1 MNAVGTQQNAA
12 KRSKRTIM
20 TKNEEKMLSI
30 LRELKE
36 KYNAIGIRGEFEAEG
51 SRINELML
59 LSRLGALSSLK
70 LFIKVG
76 GCEAISDIRKAKE
89 LGAYGILAPM
99 IESGFAVK
107 KFKEAIRKV
116 YGSGYNVRNFENV
129 QGTKNTPKTKKTE
142 YISNEPGAANDIV
155 ASKVETIINI
165 ETVTGCENLK
175 SILKEGQGE
184 IDTVSI
190 GRVDLSASLGIDRSG
205 INSDK
210 ILSITKDI
218 MEKSKQYGYKVN
230 FGGGI
235 SEDAIPFI
243 EELFPLNDRFETRKI
258 VFNLTTL
265 RDDTK
270 KMEKECLKSSTNKVT
285 SELLKNG
292 SQKIAPEFLKSDLQ
306 KINPEFLK
314 SAIKKAMEFELLYL
328 ENKRNHYEI
337 IAKEDEERIEML
349 RKRI

>member
-1 MNAVGTQQNAA
+1 
-12 KRSKRTIM
+12 M

-76 GCEAISDIRKAKE
+76 GCEAISDIRKAEE

-99 IESGFAVK
+99 IESGFALK

-116 YGSGYNVRNFENV
+116 YGSGYCVPNLEN
-129 QGTKNTPKTKKTE
+129 TKTT
-142 YISNEPGAANDIV
+142 SGL
-155 ASKVETIINI
+155 ETIINI
-165 ETVTGCENLK
+165 ETVTGYENLK

-218 MEKSKQYGYKVN
+218 MGKSKQYGYRVN

-258 VFNLTTL
+258 VFDLTTL

-270 KMEKECLKSSTNKVT
+270 KMETECLKSSTNKVT
-285 SELLKNG
+285 SEFLKNG
-292 SQKIAPEFLKSDLQ
+292 SQKIAPEFLKNGSQKIAPEFLNSDLQ

-314 SAIKKAMEFELLYL
+314 SAIKKATEFELLYL
-328 ENKRNHYEI
+328 ENKRNYYGI

>member
-1 MNAVGTQQNAA
+1 
-12 KRSKRTIM
+12 M
-20 TKNEEKMLSI
+20 TRNEVKMLSI

-36 KYNAIGIRGEFEAEG
+36 KYNAIGIRGELEAEG

-99 IESGFAVK
+99 IESGFALK

-116 YGSGYNVRNFENV
+116 YGSGYCVPNLEN
-129 QGTKNTPKTKKTE
+129 TKTT
-142 YISNEPGAANDIV
+142 SGL
-155 ASKVETIINI
+155 ETIINI
-165 ETVTGCENLK
+165 ETVTGYENLK

>member
-1 MNAVGTQQNAA
+1 M
-12 KRSKRTIM
+12 I
-20 TKNEEKMLSI
+20 KNEEKMLSI

-36 KYNAIGIRGEFEAEG
+36 KYNAIGIRGELEAEG

-116 YGSGYNVRNFENV
+116 YGSGYCVTNLEN
-129 QGTKNTPKTKKTE
+129 TKTTSGLEK
-142 YISNEPGAANDIV
+142 
-155 ASKVETIINI
+155 IINI
-165 ETVTGCENLK
+165 ETITGYEKLED
-175 SILKEGQGE
+175 ILKEGKKE
-184 IDTVSI
+184 IDTISI
-190 GRVDLSASLGIDRSG
+190 GRVDLSSSLGIDRSG

-210 ILSITKDI
+210 IFNITKDI
-218 MEKSKQYGYKVN
+218 MEKSKEYGYKVN

-258 VFNLTTL
+258 VFDLTTL

-270 KMEKECLKSSTNKVT
+270 KMETECLKSSTNKVT
-285 SELLKNG
+285 SEFLKNG

>member
-1 MNAVGTQQNAA
+1 M
-12 KRSKRTIM
+12 I
-20 TKNEEKMLSI
+20 KNEEKMLSI

-36 KYNAIGIRGEFEAEG
+36 KYNAIGIRGELEAEG

-76 GCEAISDIRKAKE
+76 GCEAISDIRKAEE

-116 YGSGYNVRNFENV
+116 YGSGYCVPNLEN
-129 QGTKNTPKTKKTE
+129 TKTTSGLEK
-142 YISNEPGAANDIV
+142 
-155 ASKVETIINI
+155 IINI
-165 ETVTGCENLK
+165 ETITGYEKLED
-175 SILKEGQGE
+175 ILKEGKKE
-184 IDTVSI
+184 IDTISI
-190 GRVDLSASLGIDRSG
+190 GRVDLSSSLEIDRSG

-210 ILSITKDI
+210 IFNITKDI
-218 MEKSKQYGYKVN
+218 MEKSKEYGYKVN

-258 VFNLTTL
+258 VFDLTTL

-285 SELLKNG
+285 SEFLKNG

-314 SAIKKAMEFELLYL
+314 SAIKKATEFELLYL

>member
-1 MNAVGTQQNAA
+1 
-12 KRSKRTIM
+12 M

-76 GCEAISDIRKAKE
+76 GCEAISDIRKAEE

-116 YGSGYNVRNFENV
+116 YGSGYCVPNLEN
-129 QGTKNTPKTKKTE
+129 TKTTSELEK
-142 YISNEPGAANDIV
+142 
-155 ASKVETIINI
+155 IINI
-165 ETVTGCENLK
+165 ETITGYEKLED
-175 SILKEGQGE
+175 ILKEGKKE
-184 IDTVSI
+184 IDTISI
-190 GRVDLSASLGIDRSG
+190 GRVDLSSSLGIDRSG

-258 VFNLTTL
+258 VFDLTTL
-265 RDDTK
+265 RYDTK
-270 KMEKECLKSSTNKVT
+270 KMGTEYLKSSTNKVT

-314 SAIKKAMEFELLYL
+314 SAIKKATEFELLYL
-328 ENKRNHYEI
+328 ENKRNYYGI

>member
-1 MNAVGTQQNAA
+1 M
-12 KRSKRTIM
+12 I
-20 TKNEEKMLSI
+20 KNEEKMLSI

-36 KYNAIGIRGEFEAEG
+36 KYNAIGIRGELEAEG

-116 YGSGYNVRNFENV
+116 YGSGYCVPNLEN
-129 QGTKNTPKTKKTE
+129 TKTTSGLEK
-142 YISNEPGAANDIV
+142 
-155 ASKVETIINI
+155 IINI
-165 ETVTGCENLK
+165 ETITGYEKLED
-175 SILKEGQGE
+175 ILKEGKKE
-184 IDTVSI
+184 IDTISI
-190 GRVDLSASLGIDRSG
+190 GRVDLSSSLGIDRSG

-210 ILSITKDI
+210 IFNITKDI
-218 MEKSKQYGYKVN
+218 MEKSKEYGYKVN

-258 VFNLTTL
+258 VFDLTTL

-270 KMEKECLKSSTNKVT
+270 KMEKECLKSSTNKVS
-285 SELLKNG
+285 SEFLKNS

-314 SAIKKAMEFELLYL
+314 SAIKKATEFELLYL
-328 ENKRNHYEI
+328 ENKRNYYGI

>member
-1 MNAVGTQQNAA
+1 M
-12 KRSKRTIM
+12 I
-20 TKNEEKMLSI
+20 KNEEKMLSI

-36 KYNAIGIRGEFEAEG
+36 KYNAIGIRGELEAEG

-76 GCEAISDIRKAKE
+76 GCEAISDIRKAEE

-116 YGSGYNVRNFENV
+116 YGSGYCVPNLEN
-129 QGTKNTPKTKKTE
+129 TKTTSGLEK
-142 YISNEPGAANDIV
+142 
-155 ASKVETIINI
+155 IINI
-165 ETVTGCENLK
+165 ETITGYEKLED
-175 SILKEGQGE
+175 ILKEGKKE
-184 IDTVSI
+184 IDTISI
-190 GRVDLSASLGIDRSG
+190 GRVDLSSSLGIDRSG

-210 ILSITKDI
+210 IFNITKDI
-218 MEKSKQYGYKVN
+218 MEKSKEYGYKVN

-258 VFNLTTL
+258 VFDLTTL

-270 KMEKECLKSSTNKVT
+270 KMETECLKSSTNKVT
-285 SELLKNG
+285 SEFLKNG

>member
-1 MNAVGTQQNAA
+1 
-12 KRSKRTIM
+12 M

-116 YGSGYNVRNFENV
+116 YGSGYCVPNLEN
-129 QGTKNTPKTKKTE
+129 TKTTSGLEK
-142 YISNEPGAANDIV
+142 
-155 ASKVETIINI
+155 IINI
-165 ETVTGCENLK
+165 ETITGYEKLED
-175 SILKEGQGE
+175 ILKEGKKA
-184 IDTVSI
+184 IDTISI
-190 GRVDLSASLGIDRSG
+190 GRVDLSSSLGIYRSG

-218 MEKSKQYGYKVN
+218 MEKSKEYGYKVN

-258 VFNLTTL
+258 VFDLTTL
-265 RDDTK
+265 RYDTK
-270 KMEKECLKSSTNKVT
+270 KTETECLKSSTNKVT
-285 SELLKNG
+285 SE
-292 SQKIAPEFLKSDLQ
+292 
-306 KINPEFLK
+306 FLK
-314 SAIKKAMEFELLYL
+314 SAIKKATEFELLYL
-328 ENKRNHYEI
+328 ENKRNYYGI

>member
-1 MNAVGTQQNAA
+1 MALLKMTVHRITRWNFSRNAA

-76 GCEAISDIRKAKE
+76 GCEAISDIRKAEE

-129 QGTKNTPKTKKTE
+129 QGTKNTPKTKETE
-142 YISNEPGAANDIV
+142 YISNEPGAANAIV
-155 ASKVETIINI
+155 ASKVEIIINI

-258 VFNLTTL
+258 VFDLTTL

-285 SELLKNG
+285 SE
-292 SQKIAPEFLKSDLQ
+292 
-306 KINPEFLK
+306 FLK
-314 SAIKKAMEFELLYL
+314 SAIKKATEFELLYL
-328 ENKRNHYEI
+328 ENKRNYYGI